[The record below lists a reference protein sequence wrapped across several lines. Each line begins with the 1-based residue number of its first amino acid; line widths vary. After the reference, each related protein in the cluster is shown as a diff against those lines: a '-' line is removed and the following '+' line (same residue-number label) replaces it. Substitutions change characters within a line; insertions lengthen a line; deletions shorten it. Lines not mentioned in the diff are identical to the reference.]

1 LHKNEHNHEPVERRV
16 SRLPTEAERNA
27 VDEVVARL
35 SPQQALAELKRR
47 AKSNADGAFVP
58 TLEYLKGRRRVVQ
71 QQELPDMK
79 RIAECGPVF
88 DFFLRRAGQP
98 GMQIV
103 LLRKDAVAK
112 ITAKNPNSNI
122 CFVDGTWKIFQ

>member
-1 LHKNEHNHEPVERRV
+1 
-16 SRLPTEAERNA
+16 
-27 VDEVVARL
+27 
-35 SPQQALAELKRR
+35 
-47 AKSNADGAFVP
+47 
-58 TLEYLKGRRRVVQ
+58 
-71 QQELPDMK
+71 MK